1 MPVGARN
8 AGEFVEG
15 KGATA
20 RALTTRLPGAR
31 VEFLH
36 GALLNPL
43 LGEDQIEQILGRPSL
58 PSALIQQIAAQ
69 MRWLVR
75 YEVKR
80 AIVAHADAPLPL
92 KLNLVH
98 FLRWKDLARITAER
112 RTVPPLKR
120 AAETLLR
127 CRIEQMA
134 LGERIALAH
143 VASPG
148 VIPALLGDPSPE
160 VLSALLRNGKVTEE
174 NVLALISGERTS
186 AAALSAVGSC
196 ARWASRPTVMMALV
210 RNART
215 PTSVTLRF
223 LGSLSGKDLSE
234 VLASPQAPRLV
245 KATVRQILRAAKE
258 TPRCKVH

>member
-8 AGEFVEG
+8 AGDFVEG
-15 KGATA
+15 KGASA
-20 RALTTRLPGAR
+20 RELTNRLPGAR
-31 VEFLH
+31 TEFLH

-43 LGEDQIEQILGRPSL
+43 LAEDHIEQILGRPSL
-58 PSALIQQIAAQ
+58 PAALIQQIAAQ
-69 MRWLVR
+69 MRWLAR

-80 AIVAHADAPLPL
+80 AIVSHADAPLAL
-92 KLNLVH
+92 QLNLVH
-98 FLRWKDLARITAER
+98 FLRWKDLARVASDR
-112 RTVPPLKR
+112 GTVPPLKR
-120 AAETLLR
+120 AAETLLKS
-127 CRIEQMA
+127 RIEVMA

-143 VASPG
+143 IASPA

-174 NVLALISGERTS
+174 NVLALVAGERTS

-196 ARWASRPTVMMALV
+196 ARWASRRSVMMALL
-210 RNART
+210 RNSRT
-215 PTSVTLRF
+215 PTAVTLRF

-234 VLASPQAPRLV
+234 VLASPLAPRLV

-258 TPRCKVH
+258 APKCKVH